1 MYEITK
7 NVMQDANLSAATKIV
22 MAVISKSVK
31 SNTQSNI
38 SYSALASITTLTE
51 ITVAKAVKAL
61 QMAGYINVTKN
72 DRGWNCYE
80 VVGKNEEKEKH

>member
-22 MAVISKSVK
+22 MAVISQGVK

-38 SYSALASITTLTE
+38 SYSALAGITTLTE

>member
-1 MYEITK
+1 MVLRVIH
-7 NVMQDANLSAATKIV
+7 NLIFHTLLSPV
-22 MAVISKSVK
+22 
-31 SNTQSNI
+31 
-38 SYSALASITTLTE
+38 LPLTE

>member
-22 MAVISKSVK
+22 MAVISQGVK

-38 SYSALASITTLTE
+38 SYSALASITA
-51 ITVAKAVKAL
+51 ITIFVAADKFASCITFFVIS
-61 QMAGYINVTKN
+61 YIVLLFN
-72 DRGWNCYE
+72 
-80 VVGKNEEKEKH
+80 